1 MAENL
6 DPEVVTRLTEAYR
19 EQYELMRD
27 NTLIG
32 KAKADAEKAETNA
45 KAASLIVF
53 RNSIKAVED
62 FTRTLAT
69 QESSF
74 QKFTALGTQVVDT
87 AASMAKEMGGLTG
100 AMGVALQAAIKV
112 AHAMAVQADAIVKTK
127 DQIAKFGAV
136 GELSSKELQDLAN
149 KAGYFSLN
157 MNKLYAAAGKAGG
170 DLLIFSKNMS
180 EGVKTFAG
188 MASFGGE
195 LDETLAKFNMLGIGS
210 DELREYQSDYVKY
223 LAASGVQLNANQKTQ
238 AALTKGSLEYT
249 KNVLEL
255 SALTGK
261 DVDTVKKK
269 QQEAQASLDIMLRHN
284 KMQAQ
289 ADELRAQK
297 NFEGAKAIEDQVAKE
312 KAIINAVSAQ
322 YSSAMTAS
330 VRSAIATGGSLND
343 LNRNLGNMGIDPRAF
358 EQMAKD
364 STMTAGQAAA
374 AALETVA
381 GGVKYASTIFR
392 DSIIHSAGSQDEL
405 AKTVFGTVED
415 LQQGAKGAGQART
428 RQEEIAAALEKKQ
441 EDILKSQQNTFL
453 QMERA
458 ALAAG
463 DKILA
468 GVNPFMI
475 DMKTVMKNFQEQMDK
490 SWSFIKEKILAPA
503 NQYVKDVFGIDLGAV
518 MKTVTGAFNS
528 LVTAAGNLW
537 TKFTGLNTTLDK
549 LIVGLS
555 TILGAVAGFVVGG
568 PAGAIAGAAAAAA
581 GATYLL
587 PSDGPKEPKPTTSE
601 ASSAWGNV
609 GIPGKSMGPATRG
622 AAFDPRRIDR
632 GGSLVGNTSGLDPEL
647 QKRLMAAAE
656 VYGKPLTISSGFR
669 SSAKQKELYEDYKA
683 GRSRFPA
690 APPGSSKHESGMA
703 VDIAEYKDPAAVAA
717 LRSQGLMQTVSGDP
731 VHFEVSGPKTEA
743 ASGSS
748 SASGTSVQSS
758 APTTTAMS
766 SSDDTLIRVMVDMR
780 NSLNSKM
787 QEMVDKVSESNGIL
801 EKIMRRS

>member
-6 DPEVVTRLTEAYR
+6 DPEVIAELNREYR
-19 EQYELMRD
+19 EHNELVRD
-27 NTLIG
+27 STLIG
-32 KAKADAEKAETNA
+32 KAKADAEKAETDA
-45 KAASLIVF
+45 KKASLIVF
-53 RNSIKAVED
+53 RNSLKAVED

-157 MNKLYAAAGKAGG
+157 MNKLYSAAGKAGG

-180 EGVKTFAG
+180 QGVKTFAE
-188 MASFGGE
+188 MASFGGGKE

-238 AALTKGSLEYT
+238 AALTKGSLDYT
-249 KNVLEL
+249 KNILEL

-343 LNRNLGNMGIDPRAF
+343 LNRSLGNMGIDPRAF
-358 EQMAKD
+358 ERMAKD

-381 GGVKYASTIFR
+381 GGVKYAGKIFG
-392 DSIIHSAGSQDEL
+392 DSIINSAGAQDEL
-405 AKTVFGTVED
+405 GKIVGVTVED
-415 LQQGAKGAGQART
+415 YQQVAKGAGQARS
-428 RQEEIAAALEKKQ
+428 RQEEIAADIEKKQ
-441 EDILKSQQNTFL
+441 QDVLKSQQNTFL
-453 QMERA
+453 QLERA

-503 NQYVKDVFGIDLGAV
+503 NQYVKDVFGVDLGAV

-581 GATYLL
+581 GSTYLL
-587 PSDGPKEPKPTTSE
+587 SSDGPKEPKPTTSE

-609 GIPGKSMGPATRG
+609 GMPGRG
-622 AAFDPRRIDR
+622 RSQ
-632 GGSLVGNTSGLDPEL
+632 GSLKGDTGGLNPDL

-656 VYGKPLTISSGFR
+656 VYGKPLTISSGLR

-748 SASGTSVQSS
+748 SASGSAVQSS
-758 APTTTAMS
+758 APTSTALS
-766 SSDDTLIRVMVDMR
+766 STDDSMVRVMASIRD
-780 NSLNSKM
+780 SINSKM
-787 QEMVDKVSESNGIL
+787 QEMIDKVAESNGIL
-801 EKIMRRS
+801 EKIMRRSS

>member
-6 DPEVVTRLTEAYR
+6 DPEVIARLNQEYR
-19 EQYELMRD
+19 EQYELVRD
-27 NTLIG
+27 TTLIG
-32 KAKADAEKAETNA
+32 KAKADAEKAETDA
-45 KAASLIVF
+45 KKASLIVF

-74 QKFTALGTQVVDT
+74 QKFTALGTQVADT

-269 QQEAQASLDIMLRHN
+269 QQEAQASLDIQIHQNQLQKRAN
-284 KMQAQ
+284 
-289 ADELRAQK
+289 ELRAADD
-297 NFEGAKAIEDQVAKE
+297 EAGAKALEDQIEKE
-312 KAIINAVSAQ
+312 KAIIGKIAATYDSATTAAVRNAL
-322 YSSAMTAS
+322 
-330 VRSAIATGGSLND
+330 ATGGAYTDVSAALAAA
-343 LNRNLGNMGIDPRAF
+343 GIDIREF
-358 EQMAKD
+358 VKLSKD
-364 STMTAGQAAA
+364 QNLTAGQASAAVTERIAQGQERAMETFGTSIIYAGEAVSKSVGASVENNMALTKGAKEAVENQRDVA
-374 AALETVA
+374 AAL
-381 GGVKYASTIFR
+381 
-392 DSIIHSAGSQDEL
+392 D
-405 AKTVFGTVED
+405 
-415 LQQGAKGAGQART
+415 
-428 RQEEIAAALEKKQ
+428 KKQ

-458 ALAAG
+458 ALASA
-463 DKILA
+463 DKIIA
-468 GVNPFMI
+468 GVNPFMV
-475 DMKTVMKNFQEQMDK
+475 DMKAVMKNFQEQMDK

-503 NQYVKDVFGIDLGAV
+503 NQYVKDVFGVDLGV
-518 MKTVTGAFNS
+518 IMKTVTGAFNS

-766 SSDDTLIRVMVDMR
+766 SSDDNLIRVMIDMR

-787 QEMVDKVSESNGIL
+787 QEMVDKVAESNGIL